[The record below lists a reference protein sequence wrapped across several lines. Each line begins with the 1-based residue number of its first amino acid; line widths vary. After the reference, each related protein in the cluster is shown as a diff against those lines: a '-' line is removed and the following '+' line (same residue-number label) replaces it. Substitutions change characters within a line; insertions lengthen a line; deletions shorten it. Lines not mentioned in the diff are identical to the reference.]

1 MTISLAAR
9 MYRQPHLQA
18 IVSALSRPHAVVF
31 PASLLL
37 FDDGLKDSLMTLC
50 DFEINRPRY
59 LTAKQTSTGIHS
71 TSCAGNR
78 TR

>member
-18 IVSALSRPHAVVF
+18 IVSALSRPHAA
-31 PASLLL
+31 ASLLL
-37 FDDGLKDSLMTLC
+37 FDDGLKDFLMTLC

-59 LTAKQTSTGIHS
+59 LTAKQTSIGIHS